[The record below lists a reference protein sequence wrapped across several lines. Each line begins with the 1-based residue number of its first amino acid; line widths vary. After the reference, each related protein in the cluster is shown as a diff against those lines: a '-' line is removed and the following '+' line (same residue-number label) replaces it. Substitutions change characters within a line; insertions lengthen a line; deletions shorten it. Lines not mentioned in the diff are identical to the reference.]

1 MDKEGNTMQKSNK
14 LKIGS
19 LLSYIQM
26 FLGAFISIIYTPLML
41 DLLGQSEYG
50 LYNTVSSTIAM
61 LSLLSLGFNSGYIR
75 FFSKY
80 KKNNDFESI
89 WKLNGLFLIIFS
101 IIGMIALVCG
111 MYLSNNLNIVFASG
125 LTFAEY
131 QTARKLMILLSV
143 NMAVSFPMSVFTN
156 IISANE
162 EFIFLKTIGVLKTV
176 ISPLITVPLLLM
188 GYKSIAMV
196 VVTMAVAIIC
206 DTIYVYY
213 VLKKLRYKFIF
224 HNFERGLFRTLFG
237 YTFFIALN
245 MIVDQINWSVDK
257 ILLGRFHGTMSVAI
271 YSVGYALF
279 QYYMMFSSA
288 ISSVFT
294 PKIHRIIDETRHETI
309 AQRQKLTELFTKVG
323 RIQFII
329 LMLVGTGILFFGK
342 DFVTKYWAGV
352 EYHDSYYVTII
363 LSFAAT
369 IALIQNVGIEIQR
382 ALNLHQFR
390 SFVYAIMAFINLI
403 ISIFLCQKYGAI
415 GSAIGTGLSL
425 IIANGLIMNIYYHKK
440 CNVNIIYFWKNIMKL
455 SKGLILPLVFGVLC
469 SISISTLNIWHYLFC
484 IIAYTGIYCLSMWM
498 FGMEEYEKQLILNPL
513 KRMILIFKK

>member
-1 MDKEGNTMQKSNK
+1 MDKEGNIMRKSNK

-80 KKNNDFESI
+80 RKNNDFEAI

-111 MYLSNNLNIVFASG
+111 IYLSNNLNIVFASG

-131 QTARKLMILLSV
+131 QTARKLMTLLSI

-176 ISPLITVPLLLM
+176 INPLITVPLLLM

-196 VVTMAVAIIC
+196 VVTMFVSIIC

-213 VLKKLRYKFIF
+213 VLKKLHYKFIF
-224 HNFERGLFRTLFG
+224 HHFERGLFRTLFG

-294 PKIHRIIDETRHETI
+294 PKIHRIIDETRNEAI
-309 AQRQKLTELFTKVG
+309 VQRQKLTEIFTKVG

-363 LSFAAT
+363 LSFAAS

-382 ALNLHQFR
+382 AQNLHQFR
-390 SFVYAIMAFINLI
+390 SFIYAIMALINLI

-440 CNVNIIYFWKNIMKL
+440 CNVNIIYFWQNILKL
-455 SKGLILPLVFGVLC
+455 SKGLIFPIVFGVLYC
-469 SISISTLNIWHYLFC
+469 ISISAPNVLHYLFY
-484 IIAYTGIYCLSMWM
+484 IIAYTGIYCLSMWK

-513 KRMILIFKK
+513 KRMISIFKK